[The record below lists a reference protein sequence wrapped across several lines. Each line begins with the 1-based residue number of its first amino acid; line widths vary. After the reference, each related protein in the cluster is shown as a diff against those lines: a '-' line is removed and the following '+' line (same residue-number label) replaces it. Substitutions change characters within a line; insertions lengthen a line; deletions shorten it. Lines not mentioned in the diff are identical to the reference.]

1 MGWDYTVLMGNDI
14 YCEEKLVFG
23 FMCDDKLIAF
33 IKQFNCQLMI
43 ATTSFCVY
51 RWITLQENWL

>member
-14 YCEEKLVFG
+14 YCEEKLV
-23 FMCDDKLIAF
+23 CDDKLIAF